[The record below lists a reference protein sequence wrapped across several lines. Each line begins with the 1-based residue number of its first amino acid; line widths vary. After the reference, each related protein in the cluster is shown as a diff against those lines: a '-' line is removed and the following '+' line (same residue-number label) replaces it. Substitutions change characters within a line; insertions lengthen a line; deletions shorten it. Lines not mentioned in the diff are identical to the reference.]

1 MDHDREL
8 RVSPWVLGFCHKCP
22 VCARVPWVVQNGPL
36 RLSRTPK
43 IDCGTLLLP
52 KCPSVHG
59 TRLPIL
65 FHVNYSSTNAR
76 LSLHVG
82 LDYRRQVYTL
92 APNRSLLLSDAPIHE
107 ADSIMK
113 ALRLLVPVC
122 PTVDL

>member
-1 MDHDREL
+1 M
-8 RVSPWVLGFCHKCP
+8 
-22 VCARVPWVVQNGPL
+22 
-36 RLSRTPK
+36 
-43 IDCGTLLLP
+43 
-52 KCPSVHG
+52 
-59 TRLPIL
+59 PIL